1 MMKERTEV
9 GTRSGFGVLLR
20 NVRWA
25 TLLGAF
31 ALLLTACGMQAA
43 IDEVV
48 SVSVDPASA
57 TRNVDQ
63 SVTLTATVETTGEAS
78 DAVTWSVSPDAN
90 TDLVAAGDS
99 ATFSASA
106 VGTYEVTATS
116 SEDATKSATSV
127 ITVVEA
133 GAIESVTV
141 TPSTATVE
149 VGESTQFDVDVVAT
163 GGFTGDVAWTVT
175 PAVTA
180 TVDDGLFVASEVGD
194 YTVTATSTEDDSK
207 ADSATVTV
215 HPAAIRIN
223 AGATSFAY
231 SYEAV
236 DGRIFVGDQGSNF
249 GQVNSVD
256 VTTQIA
262 GTDDDELFRSERFG
276 VNFTYAF
283 PAAVDGTYEVTL
295 HFAEIF
301 PAAGV
306 VGGRLIDVNVEGQVV
321 LDDYDIYV
329 EAGDAV
335 DAVVSVT
342 EQVLVEDGTV
352 NIQLLGANG
361 SVAPEAKI
369 SAIEVEFVAPL
380 AP

>member
-1 MMKERTEV
+1 MNERTQVEEK
-9 GTRSGFGVLLR
+9 RRFRGVLHGA
-20 NVRWA
+20 RWA
-25 TLLGAF
+25 ALLAAF
-31 ALLLTACGMQAA
+31 ALLLTACGTQAA
-43 IDEVV
+43 VDEVV

-57 TRNVDQ
+57 TRNVGQ

-90 TDLVAAGDS
+90 TDLVAAGDT

-116 SEDATKSATSV
+116 SEDTAKSSTSV

-133 GAIESVTV
+133 GAIDSVTV
-141 TPSTATVE
+141 TPPSATVE

-175 PAVTA
+175 PSATA
-180 TVDDGLFVASEVGD
+180 TVVDGLFVASEDGI
-194 YTVTATSTEDDSK
+194 YTVTATSTEDGSK

-215 HPAAIRIN
+215 NPAAIRIN

-236 DGRIFVGDQGSNF
+236 DGRVFVGDQGSNG
-249 GQVNSVD
+249 GQINSVD
-256 VTTQIA
+256 VTTEIA
-262 GTDDDELFRSERFG
+262 GTDDDELFRNERFG
-276 VNFTYAF
+276 TNFAYAF

-301 PAAGV
+301 PTAGV
-306 VGGRLIDVNVEGQVV
+306 VGGRLIDVNVEGQLA
-321 LDDYDIYV
+321 LDDYDIYL
-329 EAGDAV
+329 EAGEAINAAV
-335 DAVVSVT
+335 SFTTTAVVD
-342 EQVLVEDGTV
+342 DGTL
-352 NIQLLGANG
+352 NIQLLGAG
-361 SVAPEAKI
+361 GAVASEAKI
-369 SAIEVEFVAPL
+369 SAIEVVFVAP
-380 AP
+380 